1 MSPAQV
7 QPKIEEAIRTRNF
20 AIVRS
25 LLCEWEPADLAGLIE
40 ELEPEDRG
48 VLFRLLPRSLAADSF
63 EYLTPEYQED
73 LLKALGREH
82 VAAILNDMSPD
93 DRTALL
99 EELPASV
106 TRQLLSLLT
115 PEERR
120 VAKTLLGYP
129 EDSIGRL
136 MTPDYLAVRPEWTL
150 EEALDHIRRYGDDS
164 ETLNVIYVVDE
175 RGKLIDDLRMR
186 QVLLA
191 PPQDKIADIMDG
203 LFVVL
208 KAMDDQ
214 EPAIQ
219 VFSEYDRVA
228 LPVIDSEGVLMGI
241 VTIDDVLDVAE
252 EEATEDIQKIGGMEA
267 LDEPYL
273 QTGHGDMVRKRVG
286 WLIVLFFGQ
295 MLTATALDFYR
306 DEIASAVILVLFLP
320 LIIASGGNSG
330 SQAAT
335 MVIRAMALGEV
346 TMGHWWS
353 VMRRE
358 IVSGFALGIVVGAV
372 GFFGVWGIA
381 VYRPESYG
389 AHWPLIG
396 LTVGASLIGVVLWGT
411 LIGSMLPFVMRMVGA
426 DPAASSTPFVATVVD
441 VTGLLMYFSIAAIVL
456 RGTLL

>member
-25 LLCEWEPADLAGLIE
+25 LLNEWEPADLAGLIE

-175 RGKLIDDLRMR
+175 RGKLVDDLRMR

-191 PPQDKIADIMDG
+191 PPQDKISDIMDG

-228 LPVIDSEGVLMGI
+228 LPVIDSEGVLIGI

-396 LTVGASLIGVVLWGT
+396 LTVGVSLLGVVLWGT
-411 LIGSMLPFVMRMVGA
+411 LIGSMLPFFMRMIGA

>member
-1 MSPAQV
+1 
-7 QPKIEEAIRTRNF
+7 
-20 AIVRS
+20 
-25 LLCEWEPADLAGLIE
+25 
-40 ELEPEDRG
+40 
-48 VLFRLLPRSLAADSF
+48 
-63 EYLTPEYQED
+63 
-73 LLKALGREH
+73 
-82 VAAILNDMSPD
+82 
-93 DRTALL
+93 
-99 EELPASV
+99 
-106 TRQLLSLLT
+106 
-115 PEERR
+115 
-120 VAKTLLGYP
+120 LLGYP

-214 EPAIQ
+214 ELAIQ

-228 LPVIDSEGVLMGI
+228 LPVIDSEGVLIGI